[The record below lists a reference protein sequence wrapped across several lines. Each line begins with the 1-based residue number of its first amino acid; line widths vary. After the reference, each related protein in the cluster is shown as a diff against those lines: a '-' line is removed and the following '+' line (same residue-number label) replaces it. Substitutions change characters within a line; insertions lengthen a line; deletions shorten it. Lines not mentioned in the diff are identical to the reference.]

1 MNENSTHYPEISGE
15 AWLLLIFQLPAK
27 PAYLRVKIWRRLQSV
42 GAVAIKNSVY
52 ALPANE
58 GTQEDYQWLLREIQ
72 EGGGEGMICEAR
84 LVDGLSDA
92 QVRQLFDQARDADY
106 EAVLIEARSLIN
118 MIGSS
123 DVESSAEQV
132 RNQVV
137 RLRKRLVDI
146 HAVDFFGAS
155 GRESAEGLIS
165 ALEIQLKREERSVE
179 SKEPSTI
186 ASGVPLNSVWVTRT
200 GVHVD
205 RIASAWLIRQFIDPG
220 MQLKFVPAK
229 GYVPEPGELRFD
241 MFEAEY
247 THEGDNCTFEVLLA
261 RAGLHEPA
269 LHAIAEIIHD
279 IDIKDGK
286 FGREETA
293 GVKTLIAGICFSTA
307 IDEERIARGA
317 SVFEDLYEYFKRAGA
332 SLE

>member
-1 MNENSTHYPEISGE
+1 MSKNSTDFSEIRGE
-15 AWLLLIFQLPAK
+15 AWLLLIFQLPSK

-42 GAVAIKNSVY
+42 GAVAIKSSVY

-72 EGGGEGMICEAR
+72 EGGGEGMICEAQ

-106 EAVLIEARSLIN
+106 EAVLDEARTLQDTIS
-118 MIGSS
+118 SS
-123 DVESSAEQV
+123 DDEQ
-132 RNQVV
+132 RTEPLRSLVV
-137 RLRKRLVDI
+137 RLRKRFEEI
-146 HAVDFFGAS
+146 QAVDFFGAS
-155 GRESAEGLIS
+155 ARESAEGLIA
-165 ALEIQLKREERSVE
+165 ALEDQLKGENSHAMADEVNPISSR
-179 SKEPSTI
+179 I
-186 ASGVPLNSVWVTRT
+186 PLNSVWVTRT

-247 THEGDNCTFEVLLA
+247 THEGDKCTFEVLLA
-261 RAGLHEPA
+261 RADLHEPA

-293 GVKTLIAGICFSTA
+293 GVKTLIAGICFSTS
-307 IDEERIARGA
+307 IDEQRIARGA
-317 SVFEDLYEYFKRAGA
+317 SVFDDLYEYFKRV
-332 SLE
+332 